1 MKFALSLSDTSVLQE
16 LGSRL
21 AQYRLNQ
28 NLTQQAL
35 AWEAGISLRT
45 LNRIECGEPSQTANV
60 LRVLRV
66 LGLLDN
72 MEALVPET
80 PVSPIQQLRLK
91 GKLRQR
97 ASSAAPLPAPEP
109 WNWNTPE
116 AAAAQAGAVQ
126 TPSRQADP
134 DQSPNSDPAR
144 GSP

>member
-1 MKFALSLSDTSVLQE
+1 MKFTLTLSDTSVLLE

-35 AWEAGISLRT
+35 AREAGISLRT

-72 MEALVPET
+72 LEALIPEA
-80 PVSPIQQLRLK
+80 PVSPMQQLKLK
-91 GKLRQR
+91 GKVRQR
-97 ASSAAPLPAPEP
+97 ASSAGPPRVAEP
-109 WNWNTPE
+109 WAWNAAE
-116 AAAAQAGAVQ
+116 AEAAQAPDPTRKPGA
-126 TPSRQADP
+126 
-134 DQSPNSDPAR
+134 
-144 GSP
+144 